1 MVEAATA
8 KLKKLVDELSKLRGR
23 HTELVTVFIPSG
35 YSITDVMNQVR
46 NERGT
51 AENIKSKGTR
61 KNVVDALT
69 KIEQHLKLYKSTP
82 PNGLAVFCGN
92 VSETE
97 GTTDMRLWV
106 IEPPEPLKV
115 KMYWCDQ
122 RFELGPL
129 MDMNKEKEVY
139 GLVVMDTQEATI
151 GMLHGKSIQILRH
164 LDSIVPGKTAKGG
177 QCLLAETRILT
188 PKGNMAIALL
198 KKGDTVKAI
207 NWERCSLVDVE
218 IADIK
223 MRHSPKAWRIT
234 TNNPRHE
241 IVATG
246 EHKFFIKPVMQKGKC
261 IKEKNVDELL
271 PTDCLIII
279 DGGQVKEAEIES
291 QYEIDTPKLKFYDIE
306 VPKHENYIANGIAV
320 HNSSVR
326 FARVREGLVNDFY
339 KKIAEEMKSVLP
351 KENKG
356 IIFGGPGP
364 SKDDFLRGEYL
375 ETDMRK
381 KILGVSAVSYTD
393 EAGLHELVERS
404 KELLA
409 EASVTHEKDLMQK
422 FFNELQ
428 KGSGLVTYGLQ
439 QVLRALEAGAV
450 SIILL
455 SEGLELSAI
464 ESQCTCGWSGK
475 LYVPTAD
482 MEKQPCPKCGRIL
495 GLVGQTDIID
505 AFLELGKN
513 YGTTV
518 EVISRDTREGSQLAA
533 LGGIAAILRYKYEK
547 EL

>member
-8 KLKKLVDELSKLRGR
+8 KLKKLIDELGELRGR
-23 HTELVTVFIPSG
+23 HTELVTVYVPSG
-35 YSITDVMNQVR
+35 YAVIDVMNQIR

-97 GTTDMRLWV
+97 GTTDMRLWAL
-106 IEPPEPLKV
+106 EPPEPLKV

-129 MDMNKEKEVY
+129 LSMVKEKEVY

-151 GMLHGKSIQILRH
+151 GMLKGKAILILRH
-164 LDSIVPGKTAKGG
+164 LESIVPGKTAKGG
-177 QCLLAETRILT
+177 QCVLAETRIMT
-188 PKGNMAIALL
+188 PKGPVAVALL
-198 KKGDTVKAI
+198 KNGDTIKAV
-207 NWERCSLVDVE
+207 NWERCSMVDVQ

-223 MRHSPKAWRIT
+223 VRMSPKAWRIT
-234 TNNPRHE
+234 TSEPRRE

-246 EHKFFIKPVMQKGKC
+246 EHKFFIKPVMVKGRC
-261 IKEKNVDELL
+261 IKEKNVDELEL
-271 PTDCLIII
+271 TDRLIVMS
-279 DGGQVKEAEIES
+279 GGQIREAQIES
-291 QYEIDTPKLKFYDIE
+291 KYEIDTPKLRFYDIE
-306 VPKHENYIANGIAV
+306 VPIYNNFVANDMVV

-326 FARVREGLVNDFY
+326 FARVREGLINDFY
-339 KKIAEEMKSVLP
+339 KKMAEEIKAVMPTENRGIVL
-351 KENKG
+351 
-356 IIFGGPGP
+356 GGPGP
-364 SKDDFLRGEYL
+364 SKEDFWRGEYL
-375 ETDMRK
+375 PTDIK
-381 KILGVSAVSYTD
+381 NKILGIQSVSYTD

-409 EASVTHEKDLMQK
+409 EASVTREKELLQR

-428 KGSGLVTYGLQ
+428 KGSGLVTYGIQ

-450 SIILL
+450 EILL
-455 SEGLELSAI
+455 ISDGLDWSAVEL
-464 ESQCTCGWSGK
+464 QCGCGWSGK
-475 LYVPTAD
+475 RYVPAAEA
-482 MEKQPCPKCGRIL
+482 EKQACPKCGRIA
-495 GLVGQTDIID
+495 GVIGQTDIID
-505 AFLELGKN
+505 AFAELAKI

-518 EVISRDTREGSQLAA
+518 EVISTDTREGSQLAA
-533 LGGIAAILRYKYEK
+533 LGGIGAILRYRYEK
-547 EL
+547 A